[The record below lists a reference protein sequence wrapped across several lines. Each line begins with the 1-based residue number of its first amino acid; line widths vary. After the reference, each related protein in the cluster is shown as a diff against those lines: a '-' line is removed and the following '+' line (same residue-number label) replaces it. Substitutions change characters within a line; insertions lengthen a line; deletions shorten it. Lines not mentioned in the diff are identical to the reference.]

1 MILCYIISLVL
12 FILLMVLLKSIKE
25 SDSYYYE
32 EESAKYW
39 KIPLWALLLIIIVWL
54 IPYANL
60 ISSIVAIMVL
70 MLMLA
75 SEDSLKVVPREN
87 TFFGKL
93 LKFLT
98 KEI

>member
-1 MILCYIISLVL
+1 MIWCYIISLVL
-12 FILLMVLLKSIKE
+12 FILLIALLKSIKE

-32 EESAKYW
+32 EESAEYW

-60 ISSIVAIMVL
+60 ISSIVAIIVL
-70 MLMLA
+70 MIMLA
-75 SEDSLKVVPREN
+75 AEDSLKIVPKEN
-87 TFFGKL
+87 TLFGKL

>member
-1 MILCYIISLVL
+1 MILCYITSLVL
-12 FILLMVLLKSIKE
+12 FILLIALFKSIKE

-39 KIPLWALLLIIIVWL
+39 KIPLWVLILIIIVWL

-60 ISSIVAIMVL
+60 ISSIISIMVL

>member
-1 MILCYIISLVL
+1 MIWCYIISLLL
-12 FILLMVLLKSIKE
+12 FILCISLFKSTKE

-32 EESAKYW
+32 EESAEYW
-39 KIPLWALLLIIIVWL
+39 KLPLWILLLIIIVWI
-54 IPYANL
+54 IPYINL
-60 ISSIVAIMVL
+60 ITSIIAIIIQ
-70 MLMLA
+70 MLNLA
-75 SEDSLKVVPREN
+75 IEDNIKLVPKEN

>member
-1 MILCYIISLVL
+1 MILCYITSLVL
-12 FILLMVLLKSIKE
+12 FILLIALLKSIKE

-39 KIPLWALLLIIIVWL
+39 KIPLWALILIIIVWL

-60 ISSIVAIMVL
+60 ISSIISIMVL
-70 MLMLA
+70 MFMLA
-75 SEDSLKVVPREN
+75 SEDSLKIVPKED
-87 TFFGKL
+87 TFFGKV

>member
-12 FILLMVLLKSIKE
+12 FIIFIALFKSTKE

-32 EESAKYW
+32 EKSAKYW
-39 KIPLWALLLIIIVWL
+39 KMPLWALLLIAIVWL

-60 ISSIVAIMVL
+60 AASIIAVL
-70 MLMLA
+70 ILMATLV
-75 SEDSLKVVPREN
+75 SETSTKVVPKEN